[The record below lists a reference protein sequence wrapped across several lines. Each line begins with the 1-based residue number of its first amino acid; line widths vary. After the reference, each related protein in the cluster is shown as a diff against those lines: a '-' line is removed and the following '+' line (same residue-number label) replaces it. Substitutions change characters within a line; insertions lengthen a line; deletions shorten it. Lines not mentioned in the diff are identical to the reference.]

1 MYTSSDY
8 RSIARIALRGKWI
21 PAAVTAF
28 TASLIGAT
36 IGTVSGGSIQ
46 LEEDDLN
53 RIVHNLSENELKF
66 FQTFLLV
73 FLVYTVIRGIVAFV
87 IGGAGQLGYARYNLR
102 LIDGEDAQI
111 SDLFSQFHRLGDG
124 FLMVLLQEIFLL
136 LWSFL
141 FVIPGIIKAFSYA
154 MTPYILYEHPEYS
167 PTDAIT
173 ESRRIMDGSKLDLF
187 LLNLSFI
194 GWALLSA
201 LPGVVGITGILFGTV
216 SLWPLIFVTVL
227 SDALLNAYVEAAN
240 AAFYRSISVTAS
252 QSSTPDD
259 AEWN

>member
-1 MYTSSDY
+1 
-8 RSIARIALRGKWI
+8 
-21 PAAVTAF
+21 
-28 TASLIGAT
+28 
-36 IGTVSGGSIQ
+36 
-46 LEEDDLN
+46 
-53 RIVHNLSENELKF
+53 
-66 FQTFLLV
+66 
-73 FLVYTVIRGIVAFV
+73 VAFV

>member
-1 MYTSSDY
+1 M
-8 RSIARIALRGKWI
+8 
-21 PAAVTAF
+21 
-28 TASLIGAT
+28 T
-36 IGTVSGGSIQ
+36 I
-46 LEEDDLN
+46 L
-53 RIVHNLSENELKF
+53 
-66 FQTFLLV
+66 
-73 FLVYTVIRGIVAFV
+73 
-87 IGGAGQLGYARYNLR
+87 
-102 LIDGEDAQI
+102 
-111 SDLFSQFHRLGDG
+111 
-124 FLMVLLQEIFLL
+124 
-136 LWSFL
+136 
-141 FVIPGIIKAFSYA
+141 
-154 MTPYILYEHPEYS
+154 
-167 PTDAIT
+167 AIT
-173 ESRRIMDGSKLDLF
+173 LFLPDLF